1 MPKYSA
7 NPISVIIWVCEYHV
21 HKYFTTAPPP
31 FSDLPHNRSRAASLM
46 GVSGLMG
53 HITNNNIDYL
63 VLTVMGAAAMIGG
76 YLGAK
81 YTNQFSDKI
90 LKRNIGMIWVV
101 VAITTFLRASDPY

>member
-1 MPKYSA
+1 
-7 NPISVIIWVCEYHV
+7 
-21 HKYFTTAPPP
+21 
-31 FSDLPHNRSRAASLM
+31 M

-53 HITNNNIDYL
+53 HITTNNIDYL

-101 VAITTFLRASDPY
+101 VAITTFCGPLTLTDSACGFIRKLRIYELEM